1 MMAMVEGTSID
12 LTDVI
17 PGPEDLPTL
26 DSDSVNIETPE
37 ER

>member
-12 LTDVI
+12 LTDAI
-17 PGPEDLPTL
+17 PGPEDFPQME
-26 DSDSVNIETPE
+26 SVNIETPE